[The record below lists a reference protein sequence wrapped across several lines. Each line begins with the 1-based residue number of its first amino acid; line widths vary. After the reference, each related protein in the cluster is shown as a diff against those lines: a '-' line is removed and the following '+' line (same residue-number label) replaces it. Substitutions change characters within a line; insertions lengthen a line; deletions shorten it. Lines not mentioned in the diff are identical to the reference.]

1 VSGIGVAELERDV
14 DDPSAGIA
22 AHSLRHVEVRPR
34 DDACEADT
42 IGALRTLADRQHQ
55 EGRFVLAGLGL
66 QREEDVQEAES
77 GLRTRVVVGDLEPPA
92 AVLHSNRVPSP
103 GGTSGQSDLSECIA
117 AATRVGPRSHQERE
131 RHTQRRTR
139 RL

>member
-1 VSGIGVAELERDV
+1 LARSHARPAHEGAREVSGIGVAELERDV

-55 EGRFVLAGLGL
+55 EGVLSLP
-66 QREEDVQEAES
+66 V
-77 GLRTRVVVGDLEPPA
+77 
-92 AVLHSNRVPSP
+92 
-103 GGTSGQSDLSECIA
+103 SDYSEK
-117 AATRVGPRSHQERE
+117 RMF
-131 RHTQRRTR
+131 R
-139 RL
+139 RLKVAFELGSSSAI